1 MSTSKLFAVI
11 FGDGIERSQS
21 QVLDKKFFKKFGN
34 FQENILCAVVFVSQT
49 AGFGRLLGGLDIS

>member
-21 QVLDKKFFKKFGN
+21 QVLDKKLFGKIWELSKK
-34 FQENILCAVVFVSQT
+34 IYCVL
-49 AGFGRLLGGLDIS
+49 